1 MDILNNFENDKDEIC
16 LECGTSEF
24 CGCNYSFDPDDET
37 FEPIYDDD
45 TDDDGDQDDD
55 DDYWSDSY
63 DCGCCTCCGCTCSD
77 DDWDDY
83 YWNDYWDD

>member
-1 MDILNNFENDKDEIC
+1 MKNFENDKDEIC

-45 TDDDGDQDDD
+45 TDDDDQNDDD
-55 DDYWSDSY
+55 DCWNDSY
-63 DCGCCTCCGCTCSD
+63 DCGCCSCCGCTCYD

-83 YWNDYWDD
+83 YWNDYLDD

>member
-1 MDILNNFENDKDEIC
+1 MKNFENDKDEIC

-45 TDDDGDQDDD
+45 TDDDDDD
-55 DDYWSDSY
+55 DQNDDDDCWNDSY
-63 DCGCCTCCGCTCSD
+63 DCGCCSCCGCTCYD

-83 YWNDYWDD
+83 YWNDYLDD

>member
-1 MDILNNFENDKDEIC
+1 MNNFENDKDEIC

-24 CGCNYSFDPDDET
+24 CGFNYSFDPDDET

-45 TDDDGDQDDD
+45 TDDDDPN
-55 DDYWSDSY
+55 DSY
-63 DCGCCTCCGCTCSD
+63 DCGCCTCCGCTCY

-83 YWNDYWDD
+83 LDD

>member
-1 MDILNNFENDKDEIC
+1 MNNFENDKDEIC

-45 TDDDGDQDDD
+45 TDDDD
-55 DDYWSDSY
+55 
-63 DCGCCTCCGCTCSD
+63 
-77 DDWDDY
+77 
-83 YWNDYWDD
+83 

>member
-16 LECGTSEF
+16 LEFGKSEF
-24 CGCNYSFDPDDET
+24 CGCNYSFDQYDET

-45 TDDDGDQDDD
+45 TDDDDDQDDD
-55 DDYWSDSY
+55 DDYWNDSY

-77 DDWDDY
+77 NDWDDY
-83 YWNDYWDD
+83 LDD